1 LVICTREEQT
11 KTVKNAKVQASGDKK
26 ERVQVWPDLVLRET
40 IAALIAVI
48 LLVSLSMLV
57 DAPLEEIA
65 DPSFSMNP
73 SKAPWYFLGLQELL
87 VYFTPW
93 IAGVAIPVFIII
105 GLMAIPYIDVGRQEK
120 KDAVVFTYEKQIR
133 RLFSAGL
140 CIWIVL
146 TAVGLYFRGPNWAWQ
161 WPNGTIMESGSN
173 NISLNWLLPVVVFL
187 YFVGVLF
194 NRYHHKRGNTGAEG
208 FIRHF
213 FSHLLTIMGLTVTIK
228 IAVYNIL
235 DFMLK

>member
-1 LVICTREEQT
+1 MYQGQSNIM
-11 KTVKNAKVQASGDKK
+11 KKAKIQASGDRK
-26 ERVQVWPDLVLRET
+26 ERVQVWPDLVLRE
-40 IAALIAVI
+40 IIAVI
-48 LLVSLSMLV
+48 IAFILLIGLSMLAN
-57 DAPLEEIA
+57 APLEEIA

-93 IAGVAIPVFIII
+93 IAGVVIPAFVII
-105 GLMAIPYIDVGRQEK
+105 GLMAVPYIDVGRQEK
-120 KDAVVFTYEKQIR
+120 KDTVVFIYEKQIR

-140 CIWIVL
+140 CFWIVL
-146 TAVGLYFRGPNWAWQ
+146 TLIGLYFRGPNWAWQ
-161 WPNGTIMESGSN
+161 WPNGVTMQNGSN

-187 YFVGVLF
+187 YFVAALL
-194 NRYHHKRGNTGAEG
+194 NRFRHNHGNIGAG

-213 FSHLLTIMGLTVTIK
+213 FSHILTVMGLTVTVK

>member
-1 LVICTREEQT
+1 MYQGQSNIMKKAE
-11 KTVKNAKVQASGDKK
+11 VQNSADKK
-26 ERVQVWPDLVLRET
+26 ERVPVWPHLVMRET
-40 IAALIAVI
+40 IAAIIAVI
-48 LLVSLSMLV
+48 LLLGLSMFV

-65 DPSFSMNP
+65 DPFFSMNP

-93 IAGVAIPVFIII
+93 IAGVAIPVLVII

-120 KDAVVFTYEKQIR
+120 KDSVVFIYEKRIQ

-140 CIWIVL
+140 CLWIVL
-146 TAVGLYFRGPNWAWQ
+146 TVVGLYFRGPNWAWQ
-161 WPNGTIMESGSN
+161 WPNGIIMESGSN

-187 YFVGVLF
+187 YFVTVFF
-194 NRYHHKRGNTGAEG
+194 NRFCHKRGNTGAEG

-213 FSHLLTIMGLTVTIK
+213 FSLFLTIMGLTVTIK

-235 DFMLK
+235 GFVLK

>member
-1 LVICTREEQT
+1 MYQGELDNMETT
-11 KTVKNAKVQASGDKK
+11 KAQAPADGK
-26 ERVQVWPDLVLRET
+26 ERVRVWPELVLRET

-48 LLVSLSMLV
+48 LLIALSV
-57 DAPLEEIA
+57 FIDAPLEEIA

-93 IAGVAIPVFIII
+93 IAGVAIPTLAVM
-105 GLMAIPYIDVGRQEK
+105 GLMAIPYIDVGRQDNK
-120 KDAVVFTYEKQIR
+120 GSFVFIYEKQIH

-146 TAVGLYFRGPNWAWQ
+146 TVVGLYFRGQNWSWQ
-161 WPNGTIMESGSN
+161 WPNGILMNIGAN
-173 NISLNWLLPVVVFL
+173 NISLNGLLPVVVVL
-187 YFVGVLF
+187 YFAGILI
-194 NRYHHKRGNTGAEG
+194 NRFRQKGRDTNKEG

-213 FSHLLTIMGLTVTIK
+213 FSHLLTIMGLAVTIK

-235 DFMLK
+235 DFILK

>member
-1 LVICTREEQT
+1 MDMYQGQT
-11 KTVKNAKVQASGDKK
+11 DIALKTESPANEK
-26 ERVQVWPDLVLRET
+26 ERVRVWPDLVLRET
-40 IAALIAVI
+40 IATLLATI
-48 LLVSLSMLV
+48 LLLALSVLF
-57 DAPLEEIA
+57 DAPLEGVA

-105 GLMAIPYIDVGRQEK
+105 GLMAIPYIDVGRRQTEGG
-120 KDAVVFTYEKQIR
+120 VVYFYEKQIQ

-146 TAVGLYFRGPNWAWQ
+146 TVIGLYFRGPNWDWQ
-161 WPNGTIMESGSN
+161 WPNGMLIESGSS
-173 NISLNWLLPVVVFL
+173 NITLNWLLPVVVSL
-187 YFVGVLF
+187 YFLSVLL
-194 NRYHHKRGNTGAEG
+194 NRFRHKGNNTGKEN

>member
-1 LVICTREEQT
+1 MYQGQSNIMKKAE
-11 KTVKNAKVQASGDKK
+11 VQNSADKK
-26 ERVQVWPDLVLRET
+26 ERVPVWPHLVMRET
-40 IAALIAVI
+40 IAAIIAVI
-48 LLVSLSMLV
+48 LLLGLSMFV

-65 DPSFSMNP
+65 DPFFSMNP

-93 IAGVAIPVFIII
+93 IAGVAIPVLVII

-120 KDAVVFTYEKQIR
+120 KDSVVFIYEKRIQ

-140 CIWIVL
+140 CLWIVL
-146 TAVGLYFRGPNWAWQ
+146 TVVGLYFRGPNWAWQ
-161 WPNGTIMESGSN
+161 WPNGIILESGSN

-187 YFVGVLF
+187 YFVTVFF
-194 NRYHHKRGNTGAEG
+194 NRFRYKRGNTGAEG

-213 FSHLLTIMGLTVTIK
+213 FSLFLTIMGLTVTIK

-235 DFMLK
+235 GFMLK

>member
-1 LVICTREEQT
+1 MYQGQSNIMKKAE
-11 KTVKNAKVQASGDKK
+11 VQNSADKK
-26 ERVQVWPDLVLRET
+26 ERVPVWPHLVMRET
-40 IAALIAVI
+40 IAAIIAVI
-48 LLVSLSMLV
+48 LLLGLSMFV

-65 DPSFSMNP
+65 DPFFSMNP

-93 IAGVAIPVFIII
+93 IAGVAIPVLVII

-120 KDAVVFTYEKQIR
+120 KDSIVFIYEKRIQ

-140 CIWIVL
+140 CLWIVL
-146 TAVGLYFRGPNWAWQ
+146 TVVGLYFRGPNWAWQ
-161 WPNGTIMESGSN
+161 WPNGIIMESGSN

-187 YFVGVLF
+187 YFVTVFF
-194 NRYHHKRGNTGAEG
+194 NRFRYKRGNTGAEG

-213 FSHLLTIMGLTVTIK
+213 FSLFLTIMGLTVTIK

-235 DFMLK
+235 GFVLK

>member
-1 LVICTREEQT
+1 MEKT
-11 KTVKNAKVQASGDKK
+11 KAQAPANGK
-26 ERVQVWPDLVLRET
+26 ERVRVWPELVLRET

-48 LLVSLSMLV
+48 LLIALSIFI

-93 IAGVAIPVFIII
+93 IAGVAIPALAII
-105 GLMAIPYIDVGRQEK
+105 GLMAIPYIDVGRQENTGGF
-120 KDAVVFTYEKQIR
+120 VFIYEKQIH

-146 TAVGLYFRGPNWAWQ
+146 TVIGLYFRGPNWSWQ
-161 WPNGTIMESGSN
+161 WPNGILMKSGAN
-173 NISLNWLLPVVVFL
+173 NISLNWLLPVVVVL
-187 YFVGVLF
+187 YFAGTLI
-194 NRYHHKRGNTGAEG
+194 NRLRHNGGSPGKEG

-213 FSHLLTIMGLTVTIK
+213 FSHLLTITGLAVTIK
-228 IAVYNIL
+228 ITVYNIL
-235 DFMLK
+235 GFVLK